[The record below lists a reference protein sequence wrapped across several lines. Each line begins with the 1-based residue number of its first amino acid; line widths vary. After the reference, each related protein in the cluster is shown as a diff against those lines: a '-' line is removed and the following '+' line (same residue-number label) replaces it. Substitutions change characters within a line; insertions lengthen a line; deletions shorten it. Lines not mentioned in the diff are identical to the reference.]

1 MATKNMKSRAST
13 MIHEVSDAA
22 PSRVSRNAYIPP
34 PSPPTTRIPSF
45 LPTPTPIPITG
56 HPTTRPSGSPSQPPT
71 ISPTHTP
78 VPPKVEIEVI
88 DNDTEQITVATCE
101 DSFVDLQ
108 NLIPD
113 VTISDPPL
121 EDVVVEYEYE
131 AFIANDV
138 VDKDMALKEVEYKMF
153 LDVLGASPLLVDG
166 EPTADDCSSMLVD
179 AIADQF
185 TLSRLLSADEDWG
198 KYLGWK
204 NDPADRFKTDTECV
218 NRNNIVVPDAT
229 CYPIEGRV
237 TAQVPIDAELTELAL
252 EQQIMERIKLGV
264 ENEEFQTD
272 SIPQIEFLG
281 YPETGTGNGAG
292 HIDRDVVPEPDRNGN
307 PESLSA
313 FGVSAIVVFSA
324 AITVV
329 LAMYAIRARR
339 RRQSPESRLEQ
350 IQSDASSIAGAAKEE
365 SVMKVFPHDN
375 GTEANDE
382 SIEITEFM
390 LSDAIPQKA
399 TETAT
404 ETGKPSGFSRFL
416 KKKKPSDDI
425 SYASGNDGLSRDSAI
440 SVETED
446 FGNEDTKK
454 LMNP

>member
-1 MATKNMKSRAST
+1 
-13 MIHEVSDAA
+13 MIHEVGDAT
-22 PSRVSRNAYIPP
+22 PSHVSRNAFIPP

-45 LPTPTPIPITG
+45 QPTPTPIPITG
-56 HPTTRPSGSPSQPPT
+56 HPTTRPSASPTETPT
-71 ISPTHTP
+71 FSPTHTP

-88 DNDTEQITVATCE
+88 DNDTAQIAVATCE
-101 DSFVDLQ
+101 DSFVDLE

-138 VDKDMALKEVEYKMF
+138 VSKDTALKEVEYKMF
-153 LDVLGASPLLVDG
+153 LDVLSASPLLVDG
-166 EPTADDCSSMLVD
+166 EPTADDCSGLLVD

-185 TLSRLLSADEDWG
+185 TLSRLLNADEDWG

-204 NDPADRFKTDTECV
+204 NDPADRFKTDAECV
-218 NRNNIVVPDAT
+218 NPNKIVVPDAT

-237 TAQVPIDAELTELAL
+237 TAQVPIDADLTELAL
-252 EQQIMERIKLGV
+252 EQQIMERIKVGV
-264 ENEEFQTD
+264 DNEEFQTE

-281 YPETGTGNGAG
+281 YPETGPGNGAG

-307 PESLSA
+307 GEPESLSA
-313 FGVSAIVVFSA
+313 FGVSAIVIFSA

-329 LAMYAIRARR
+329 LAMYAIRSRR
-339 RRQSPESRLEQ
+339 KTPERQLEQ
-350 IQSDASSIAGAAKEE
+350 IQSDASSIAAAAKEE
-365 SVMKVFPHDN
+365 NVVEVHNDN
-375 GTEANDE
+375 RTEANDE

-390 LSDAIPQKA
+390 LSDPIPQKA
-399 TETAT
+399 TETANK
-404 ETGKPSGFSRFL
+404 TGKPSGFSRFL
-416 KKKKPSDDI
+416 KKKQPSDDI
-425 SYASGNDGLSRDSAI
+425 SYASGNDVLSRDSAI

-454 LMNP
+454 LMSP